1 MSDDSSTANPEAEVP
16 VLDGVWLRRE
26 RERIAIGRRQV
37 AERLGLP
44 ESQVSRVEMNK
55 RLVPSEW
62 FAALVELGFP
72 VPSNLLTA
80 DSVSSAP
87 LVREDHAPAPADVP
101 SAADT
106 PGVPVGSVPVEIVL
120 APVVSATVEIH
131 GQPVETDL
139 LSKRPEPASLAEPVP
154 EPALEPVPES
164 VVEAEPTTAIPASAT
179 LADVPNP
186 AVGPAEPVIAPPAV
200 PPLSS
205 IDVPVSGAQLR
216 GRWLRAQRQARE
228 VSLLQ
233 ISRVLGIPKSSFARF
248 EASDMP
254 VPPSWLPKLAALK
267 LLDGESDL
275 VKRPPPAP
283 HYTGRWLRRE
293 RKGRGMTF
301 IAIAPALHVAPSLL
315 AFTETHDWPLPP
327 EWLSGLHTLGLL
339 ESASDRSSK
348 TARTTQKAAHEKTPQ
363 QSKAA
368 PKSPKRQA
376 ARAASAPA
384 DRTRGGSIGRPLS
397 GEWLRRHRLRK
408 NILQRELA
416 KRLKMSQSHLSRYEM
431 QDRPLRP
438 EWLPILQKLGFPVPT
453 TPHENLQ
460 TPKRAAAAVAAKPVA
475 SMSARAL
482 DPAPR
487 IDGRWAAARLAQTTP
502 STDYAPPPRSEP
514 KAKYRRA
521 ASSASTS
528 DGKPDSKSESQPL
541 TGAWLRQQR
550 RQRNLMQRELSA
562 RLKTNPSE
570 LCRYEMKDRPLRPDW
585 LPILRELGFPLPT
598 APNDRSPQTRAA
610 AVAESVKPSAKSAT
624 QETARTAI
632 DGRWLKSERTR
643 LGLSV
648 HAVRLHLHVSAK
660 TYARFE
666 ASRCLVPRFWW
677 PGLRQIGMHLPATP
691 PAQPAQPTQHS
702 GPWNGAWLVR
712 ERRRLRLTQY
722 EVCRVLQANPRMIH
736 RIERDAAELPK
747 AWLAKLPLLGIA
759 VDAAAAQ
766 RSAAGKTSRPA
777 KTVPNTPPSSRQK
790 PARPASPAAHETIQS
805 APAATAAS
813 QRADLV
819 ALIVNFRLTLGQQR
833 QQPPFEILNRILSDL
848 REAGA
853 DQTLT
858 HEDVD
863 RAARALIQRR

>member
-62 FAALVELGFP
+62 FAALAKLGFP

-139 LSKRPEPASLAEPVP
+139 LSKQPEPASLAEPVP
-154 EPALEPVPES
+154 EPAHEPVPES

-275 VKRPPPAP
+275 VKFPPPAP

-339 ESASDRSSK
+339 ESASDRSSQ
-348 TARTTQKAAHEKTPQ
+348 TARATQKAAHEKTPQ
-363 QSKAA
+363 QSEAA

-384 DRTRGGSIGRPLS
+384 DRTQGGSIGRPLS
-397 GEWLRRHRLRK
+397 GEWLHRHRLRK
-408 NILQRELA
+408 NTLQRELA

-487 IDGRWAAARLAQTTP
+487 IDGRWL
-502 STDYAPPPRSEP
+502 
-514 KAKYRRA
+514 
-521 ASSASTS
+521 
-528 DGKPDSKSESQPL
+528 
-541 TGAWLRQQR
+541 
-550 RQRNLMQRELSA
+550 N
-562 RLKTNPSE
+562 
-570 LCRYEMKDRPLRPDW
+570 
-585 LPILRELGFPLPT
+585 
-598 APNDRSPQTRAA
+598 
-610 AVAESVKPSAKSAT
+610 AE
-624 QETARTAI
+624 R
-632 DGRWLKSERTR
+632 DR
-643 LGLSV
+643 LGLSRR
-648 HAVRLHLHVSAK
+648 AVQLGLRVSWE
-660 TYARFE
+660 TYLRFE
-666 ASRCLVPRFWW
+666 KPRVLLPRSWW
-677 PGLRQIGMHLPATP
+677 PALRQLGMRLPTALPTP
-691 PAQPAQPTQHS
+691 TAPPTPRT
-702 GPWNGAWLVR
+702 GPLDGAWLAK
-712 ERRRLRLTQY
+712 ERRRLRLTEY
-722 EVCRVLQANPRMIH
+722 DACRALQVNARMLR
-736 RIERDAAELPK
+736 RIEREADALAKAWFPALRALGLAVDVAPGLKDSANKVAGTAPAPAKPTGSPKPGKAIVAPPAPAPTTSSAAQVTSPKPPVHDAADCD
-747 AWLAKLPLLGIA
+747 LAM
-759 VDAAAAQ
+759 
-766 RSAAGKTSRPA
+766 
-777 KTVPNTPPSSRQK
+777 
-790 PARPASPAAHETIQS
+790 
-805 APAATAAS
+805 
-813 QRADLV
+813 
-819 ALIVNFRLTLGQQR
+819 LIVTYRLNLGR
-833 QQPPFEILNRILSDL
+833 RSQQPPMETLSRILADL
-848 REAGA
+848 RESGA
-853 DQTLT
+853 DRNVT
-858 HEDVD
+858 HDDVEQAVKGLL
-863 RAARALIQRR
+863 RTHRT